1 MYIDSYSLSRCTLS
15 PPLKDQRKE
24 ERKNDNKNWF
34 SINFWWHWSYY
45 HHTSNKISLITNLI
59 FNIYPQARR
68 HHDLH
73 YIERYMQWILLCIIL
88 YKPQSFNST
97 PFTTAPSYSHTQ
109 PTKANTN
116 ILNIIC
122 IRTHTWYAFKA
133 TTIIKSSIHVSI
145 YGLPYDEFNDSSGER
160 GTAKFCDKFIG
171 RWCLL

>member
-1 MYIDSYSLSRCTLS
+1 MIFIFSVTLYLK

-24 ERKNDNKNWF
+24 GRKNDNKNWF

-88 YKPQSFNST
+88 YKPHIFKQKFTKEYIFSNIEVTRSTKYMLNEDIEVEALTTTVVNFVYEKSMFN
-97 PFTTAPSYSHTQ
+97 
-109 PTKANTN
+109 
-116 ILNIIC
+116 
-122 IRTHTWYAFKA
+122 
-133 TTIIKSSIHVSI
+133 V
-145 YGLPYDEFNDSSGER
+145 EV
-160 GTAKFCDKFIG
+160 
-171 RWCLL
+171 